1 MFFLVSF
8 LCAIFSF
15 FFSLASFSYVGVF
28 ENCSGEEQPSF
39 ISARGVEAVILISE
53 SRITDTKPHYE
64 SNHHAAPR
72 ARIPVDLGWGGRLE
86 RCDSERCDSAGASG
100 C

>member
-1 MFFLVSF
+1 MPFSVSSFRWLRLVT
-8 LCAIFSF
+8 LEFSKIVLGRN
-15 FFSLASFSYVGVF
+15 SRLSYLPGCGGG
-28 ENCSGEEQPSF
+28 NS
-39 ISARGVEAVILISE
+39 LISE
-53 SRITDTKPHYE
+53 SRMTDTKPHYE